1 MNYIGMDLA
10 VKSSSVCM
18 VTKDGEILMEFEI
31 STTPE
36 EICESLDS
44 DRVGIVRVAI
54 EACGIS
60 HWVADVIEEL
70 GHEVV
75 VIDPRSCKAIA
86 SSKRKND
93 RLDARTLAHVLR
105 SNFYTET
112 YRKGD
117 QSRLCLSSL
126 SVRGKLVSMRTDLGN
141 QVRGIL
147 RSWNEKVPGTGWGRY
162 QERVL
167 SDDFPEFLRPI
178 VLPLTDLI
186 EDLSHK
192 IKEMD
197 RSLREKVRS
206 NPVARLLMSVPGV
219 GPVTALAYMSTIEDP
234 NRFKKSRQVGSYL
247 GLVPSLYQS
256 GETCH
261 HGRITKHGDQML
273 RSYLVEAANSILA
286 VSKKW
291 SWLKAWGLHIQKR
304 SGPQKARVAVARR
317 LAVLLHRMWVTQRPF
332 EYSMG
337 AQR

>member
-18 VTKDGEILMEFEI
+18 VTKDGEILKELEI

-36 EICESLDS
+36 EICESLALN
-44 DRVGIVRVAI
+44 RVGIVRVAI

-60 HWVADVIEEL
+60 HWVADVIEGL

-117 QSRLCLSSL
+117 QSRLCRSFL
-126 SVRGKLVSMRTDLGN
+126 SVRGKLVSMRNDLGN

-162 QERVL
+162 QERVV

-178 VLPLTDLI
+178 VLPLVDLI
-186 EDLSHK
+186 EDLSQK

-206 NPVARLLMSVPGV
+206 NSVTRLLMSAPGV
-219 GPVTALAYMSTIEDP
+219 GPVTALAYVATLEDP
-234 NRFKKSRQVGSYL
+234 HRFKKSRQVGSYL
-247 GLVPSLYQS
+247 GLAPWVYQIWGSDASLLS
-256 GETCH
+256 GGGSQLHFGCFQ
-261 HGRITKHGDQML
+261 K
-273 RSYLVEAANSILA
+273 VELA
-286 VSKKW
+286 
-291 SWLKAWGLHIQKR
+291 
-304 SGPQKARVAVARR
+304 
-317 LAVLLHRMWVTQRPF
+317 
-332 EYSMG
+332 
-337 AQR
+337 